1 MSYVL
6 VDPQLF
12 FQWLL
17 TVQRI
22 ASYRMSSITNCAH
35 IRRSGGT
42 IGVTVHFISSMALQT
57 KKEEFLSNKH
67 NIAFLSQ
74 RLEQAGCEIHQ
85 ARGETDVLIVK
96 TALTSATSKK
106 LFWLGTIQIC
116 LCSSYIMQ
124 RTSGITSSSDLK
136 LDGRVKREID
146 AGTSL
151 QCDPLLE
158 VLSLTTLCSCMP
170 FMGVI
175 PRLVFTV
182 WARNYK
188 SQRSNLTIRCKIRQ
202 RSS

>member
-1 MSYVL
+1 MFHGYSNNPSTK
-6 VDPQLF
+6 D
-12 FQWLL
+12 
-17 TVQRI
+17 
-22 ASYRMSSITNCAH
+22 CAH
-35 IRRSGGT
+35 ISRSGGT

-57 KKEEFLSNKH
+57 KKEEFLSNNH
-67 NIAFLSQ
+67 NKQRFIAFLSQ
-74 RLEQAGCEIHQ
+74 RLEQQG
-85 ARGETDVLIVK
+85 ARSTKQEEK
-96 TALTSATSKK
+96 QTSSLCKQQQLSKK

-116 LCSSYIMQ
+116 VCSSSIMQ
-124 RTSGITSSSDLK
+124 RTSGVTSSSNLK

-151 QCDPLLE
+151 QCDPFLE

-188 SQRSNLTIRCKIRQ
+188 SQRSNRIISCKIRQ
-202 RSS
+202 RFS